1 MSLFYNILLIV
12 LWNLIVPILI
22 GYLITKFMK
31 SDDKN
36 NIATNFLFGF
46 VAMLGMFQPITL
58 IAIYLKVS
66 LTFLTTLVKLLWGT
80 LSIVSIVINH
90 KRIFVTMSHVTIL
103 LKKINV
109 YFLGA
114 LLLIMLQGYSY
125 VAYEHIDD
133 DDAFFVATATTAVA
147 NDNLYVKSPYSGA
160 TYKKLPNRYILS
172 PFSIYYAVM
181 SKLTSVHAAVY
192 AHLFLPLVLL
202 LFVYMVY
209 YLWGKEWFQ
218 TAESLGVFLVI
229 ISIINIFGNYSE
241 FTTQTFM
248 LFRLWQ
254 GKAFLAAGILPFLL
268 YLCYKTRKES
278 YNSIYFIVLFFGTLA
293 ASHVSSMGIFLA
305 PILIGCWT
313 IVDWILTRKIMS
325 LMNYMICCLP
335 SILCGLLYIVIS

>member
-12 LWNLIVPILI
+12 LWNLIIPILI
-22 GYLITKFMK
+22 GFFITRFMK
-31 SDDKN
+31 SDAKN

-46 VAMLGMFQPITL
+46 VAMLGIFQPITL

-66 LTFLTTLVKLLWGT
+66 LTLLTASMRLLWGM
-80 LSIVSIVINH
+80 LSIVSVVINY
-90 KRIFVTMSHVTIL
+90 KRIFDTIRNMPII

-109 YFLGA
+109 YLFGA
-114 LLLIMLQGYSY
+114 LLLIILQAYSY
-125 VAYEHIDD
+125 IGYEHIDD

-160 TYKKLPNRYILS
+160 TYKKLPDRYILS

-181 SKLTSVHAAVY
+181 SKLTLVHATVY

-202 LFVYMVY
+202 LFIYMVY

-218 TAESLGVFLVI
+218 TAESIGIFLVI

-313 IVDWILTRKIMS
+313 IVDLIMTRKIIRSMY
-325 LMNYMICCLP
+325 YMICCLP